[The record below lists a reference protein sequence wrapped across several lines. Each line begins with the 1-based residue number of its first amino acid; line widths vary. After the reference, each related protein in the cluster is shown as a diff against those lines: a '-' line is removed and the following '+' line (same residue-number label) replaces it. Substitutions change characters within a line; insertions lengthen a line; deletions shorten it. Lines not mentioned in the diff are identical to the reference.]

1 MKLSFKKKKMLQKD
15 KLGSLTVISKYL
27 SLSLSLSLSIYIYIY
42 KIISLNFGKKGG
54 GRRGGGYFFKLWGHI
69 IWPATFLQ
77 IEQRSG
83 Y

>member
-1 MKLSFKKKKMLQKD
+1 MLQKD
-15 KLGSLTVISKYL
+15 KLGSLIVISKYL
-27 SLSLSLSLSIYIYIY
+27 SLSLSLYIYIYI
-42 KIISLNFGKKGG
+42 IISLNFGKKGG

-77 IEQRSG
+77 IEQRSD